1 MREPED
7 DGIVRGVTDS
17 VRGRYAPSPTG
28 RLHLGN
34 VRTALLAWLQIR
46 ALRGT
51 FVMRI
56 EDVDSG
62 RSRPHFEDTVLA
74 DLRWLGLDWDE
85 GPDVGGPYGPY
96 RQSECG
102 ARYEAAA
109 ARLDTFA
116 CTCTRKEVRAAA
128 AAGSGV
134 EPVYPG
140 TCWNGPTHPERPRAL
155 RWRPPAAL
163 VEVTDARMGTLRE
176 HLQDEAGCF
185 LLRRTDGDWAY
196 NLAVVVDDGF
206 MRITDVLRGAD
217 LWTSTPRHVGL
228 AQALGLPVPRYAHVP
243 LLRGPD
249 GEKLSKRHGA
259 PDVAALREA
268 GEDPKRVVAWL
279 ARSVGLVS
287 PAVRSVAAGELVPDF
302 EVSAVQDRPLTDAT
316 DPWRL

>member
-1 MREPED
+1 MPAP
-7 DGIVRGVTDS
+7 

-46 ALRGT
+46 ALGGA

-62 RSRPHFEDTVLA
+62 RSRPQFEATLLH

-85 GPDVGGPYGPY
+85 GPDIGGAWGPY
-96 RQSECG
+96 RQSQCG
-102 ARYEAAA
+102 ARYAEAL
-109 ARLDTFA
+109 ARLQTFP

-128 AAGSGV
+128 AVSQGL
-134 EPVYPG
+134 EPIYPG
-140 TCWNGPTHPERPRAL
+140 TCVGGPTHPERPRAI
-155 RWRPPAAL
+155 RWLPPDET
-163 VEVTDARMGTLRE
+163 VEVQDALLGRQQEQLRD
-176 HLQDEAGCF
+176 QAGSF
-185 LLRRTDGDWAY
+185 VLRRTDGDWAY
-196 NLAVVVDDGF
+196 NLAVVVDDGA
-206 MRITDVLRGAD
+206 MDITHVLRGAD
-217 LWTSTPRHVGL
+217 LWSSTPRHVAL
-228 AQALGLPVPRYAHVP
+228 ARALGQATPRYTHVP

-249 GEKLSKRHGA
+249 GTKLSKRHGA

-268 GEDPKRVVAWL
+268 GEDPARVVAWL

-287 PAVRSVAAGELVPDF
+287 DRVRTVSASALVPDF
-302 EVSAVQDRPLTDAT
+302 EVEAIRDLPIAAA

>member
-1 MREPED
+1 MRN
-7 DGIVRGVTDS
+7 GIVPVVS

-46 ALRGT
+46 ALSGT

-56 EDVDSG
+56 EDVDTG
-62 RSRPHFEDTVLA
+62 RSRPHFEATLLE
-74 DLRWLGLDWDE
+74 DLRWLGLHWDE
-85 GPDVGGPYGPY
+85 GPDCGGAYGPY
-96 RQSECG
+96 RQSECTE
-102 ARYEAAA
+102 RYAAA
-109 ARLDTFA
+109 LQRLETFP

-128 AAGSGV
+128 ASGSGV

-140 TCWNGPTHPERPRAL
+140 TCWNGPTHPDRPASV
-155 RWRPPAAL
+155 RWRPPDAVLDVA
-163 VEVTDARMGTLRE
+163 DARMGSLRE
-176 HLQDEAGCF
+176 DLQAEAGSF
-185 LLRRTDGDWAY
+185 LLRRRDGDWAY

-206 MRITDVLRGAD
+206 MRISHVLRGAD
-217 LWTSTPRHVGL
+217 LWTSTPRHVAL
-228 AQALGLPVPRYAHVP
+228 AQALGLPIPAYAHAP

-249 GEKLSKRHGA
+249 GQKLSKRHGA

-268 GEDPKRVVAWL
+268 GEDPRRVVAWL

-287 PAVRSVAAGELVPDF
+287 EQVRTVTAQALVPDF
-302 EVSAVQDRPLTDAT
+302 EVSAIEDRPLTGMV